1 MTGFAQGMNMK
12 NIHGIPV
19 NIPQL
24 VRRRAKTG
32 MGGARIV
39 KVPAHGAEAVPWIDP
54 QANVF
59 IRPDLGA
66 KMIQLGGCIEINM
79 IRMAQDFRHVLISE
93 GRRINVD
100 LFAEGFMAQ
109 AGLVKAAG
117 CGAIQNLGHQ
127 GEQIHTGKGLGGQQ
141 DLTACFFLEMGNA
154 IQIAPEGRDIGN
166 IGRRIDGCIPR
177 LGGH

>member
-1 MTGFAQGMNMK
+1 
-12 NIHGIPV
+12 
-19 NIPQL
+19 
-24 VRRRAKTG
+24 
-32 MGGARIV
+32 
-39 KVPAHGAEAVPWIDP
+39 
-54 QANVF
+54 
-59 IRPDLGA
+59 
-66 KMIQLGGCIEINM
+66 M
-79 IRMAQDFRHVLISE
+79 IRIAQDVWHILISE

-117 CGAIQNLGHQ
+117 RCAIQNLCQQ
-127 GEQIHTGKGLGGQQ
+127 GKKIHTGKGLGGQQ
-141 DLTACFFLEMGNA
+141 DLTACFFLEVGNA